1 MRKQPKRVFRCRIY
15 PVNPKCSDPGP
26 LKHIVYRSNPLSR
39 NFIIIL
45 LMLTLLVSVITPAQA
60 EVSEPQETV
69 HIFFSA
75 GCADCWPYTEDVLLP
90 TLIASGVAGQSEV
103 HDYTIP
109 AERQRMSAMIDS
121 IDMPR
126 SIADSLYAFI
136 PTPKGMLVVLGHVPA
151 NLITAALSSSE
162 LPEKLVLWQPKMH
175 GDPTE
180 YKLWAWQGDVQTFPI
195 QTPVE
200 DALKSI
206 EEASGVLPV
215 GLANL
220 SELLPA
226 VLITGLVD
234 SVNPCAFA
242 VILLLIAFLFTLRQS
257 RTRILQLGFVY
268 IAMIFIVYFGIG
280 LGLLRAVRLSDNP
293 HFVATAGSWLLI
305 ALGVLNLIEYFFPKF
320 PIQLHMPSFA
330 GDKTNQLIKQA
341 TVPTTVM
348 AGFLVGLCT
357 FPCSGGIY
365 VSIITLL
372 NAKTTYSWGLIYLLL
387 YNIVF
392 VLPLVV
398 ILLSLGNR
406 LVARRWASWER
417 EHSLK
422 IRLWYGIIMV
432 TMGAVMLLWVI

>member
-1 MRKQPKRVFRCRIY
+1 MKRYLVF
-15 PVNPKCSDPGP
+15 P
-26 LKHIVYRSNPLSR
+26 LLLA
-39 NFIIIL
+39 IL
-45 LMLTLLVSVITPAQA
+45 LLSMVAPVSAQ
-60 EVSEPQETV
+60 EQEPPEAV
-69 HIFFSA
+69 HVFFSA

-90 TLIASGVAGQSEV
+90 TLITSGIAFPSEV

-109 AERQRMSAMIDS
+109 AERQRMSSMIDA
-121 IDMPR
+121 IEMPR

-136 PTPKGMLVVLGHVPA
+136 PTDRGTLIVLGHVPA
-151 NLITAALSSSE
+151 NLIQDALNSPN

-175 GDPTE
+175 GEPTD
-180 YKLWAWQGDVQTFPI
+180 YRLWAWQGEVQTYPI
-195 QTPVE
+195 QTPLE
-200 DALKSI
+200 DALKTV
-206 EEASGVLPV
+206 SGAAGPLPV

-220 SELLPA
+220 PQLLPA
-226 VLITGLVD
+226 VLVTGLLD

-257 RTRILQLGFVY
+257 RARILQLGFVY

-305 ALGVLNLIEYFFPKF
+305 ALGGINLMEFFFPRF
-320 PIQLHMPSFA
+320 PIKLHMPSLA
-330 GDKTNQLIKQA
+330 GEKTNQLIRQA
-341 TVPTTVM
+341 TMPTTIA

-372 NAKTTYSWGLIYLLL
+372 NAKTTFSWGLVYLFL
-387 YNIVF
+387 YNLVF
-392 VLPLVV
+392 VLPLVI

-406 LVARRWASWER
+406 LVAKRWATWER
-417 EHSLK
+417 ENTTK
-422 IRLWYGIIMV
+422 IRLWYGLVMV
-432 TMGAVMLLWVI
+432 TLGAVMLLVII

>member
-1 MRKQPKRVFRCRIY
+1 MFRVSR
-15 PVNPKCSDPGP
+15 SD
-26 LKHIVYRSNPLSR
+26 NLSR
-39 NFIIIL
+39 TILISLLLITL
-45 LMLTLLVSVITPAQA
+45 LMSVFTSANAQDA
-60 EVSEPQETV
+60 KQAETV
-69 HIFFSA
+69 HVFFSA

-90 TLIASGVAGQSEV
+90 TLKASGIDLPSEV
-103 HDYTIP
+103 HDYTVP
-109 AERQRMSAMIDS
+109 EERQRMSSMIDA

-136 PTPKGMLVVLGHVPA
+136 PTAKGTLVVLGHVPA
-151 NLITAALSSSE
+151 NLIEAALNSPG

-180 YKLWAWQGDVQTFPI
+180 YKLWAWKGEVQTFPI
-195 QTPVE
+195 QTPME
-200 DALKSI
+200 DALQSV
-206 EEASGVLPV
+206 SGAGGALPV

-220 SELLPA
+220 PELLPA
-226 VLITGLVD
+226 VLVTGLVD

-257 RTRILQLGFVY
+257 RARILQLGFVY

-280 LGLLRAVRLSDNP
+280 LGLLRAVRLSDDP
-293 HFVATAGSWLLI
+293 HFVARAGSWLLI
-305 ALGVLNLIEYFFPKF
+305 GLGVLNLIEYFFPKF
-320 PIQLHMPSFA
+320 PIKLHMPSFA

-341 TVPTTVM
+341 TFPTTIM

-372 NAKTTYSWGLIYLLL
+372 NAKTTYSWGLVYLFL
-387 YNIVF
+387 YNLVF

-406 LVARRWASWER
+406 LVAKRWASWER

-422 IRLWYGIIMV
+422 IRLWYGITMV
-432 TMGAVMLLWVI
+432 AMGAVMLLWVI